1 MTLSPLSRSMS
12 VSKWGCR
19 RDLDTETGESV
30 GNVFVRVSGKLE
42 RSDRGNQIICQEVQP
57 MELSDR
63 TNKPKVMEVFL
74 TPRLLSYD
82 RMQNLNAIFGRYAGM
97 DRVELLVEELS
108 GNTMRMELPCRVD
121 ARNMLLKAEVMDLIG
136 VEGHV
141 AYA

>member
-1 MTLSPLSRSMS
+1 
-12 VSKWGCR
+12 
-19 RDLDTETGESV
+19 
-30 GNVFVRVSGKLE
+30 
-42 RSDRGNQIICQEVQP
+42 